1 MSNIQPLISIC
12 IPTFNRSQYLK
23 KSIDSIVIQKE
34 FLNGS
39 VEIVISDNA
48 STDETEEIVKPYV
61 EQYGNFYYSRNK
73 ENIRDKNFPL
83 VLSKAHGKLR
93 KLCNDTLCFREG
105 SLEYM
110 CEIAKKYEKTKP
122 HILWLASKENPRNEV
137 LPFRQSILS
146 ISYWITW
153 IACFSIWDFECID
166 IELDTS
172 GTELSLW
179 QVRKTLQLS
188 SEKDKVLL
196 VYKNL
201 TYTQDVYKKDI
212 SYGLYH
218 VFYENYFALLE
229 PYFKNGKLTN
239 ADKDYLERD
248 LLLNFFP
255 EWCVKW
261 KLQNTS
267 LQYSHTE
274 DLCASVYQQFHTR
287 PYWKEYERRFSK
299 LYWKLR
305 IRGLF
310 RKILRRN

>member
-1 MSNIQPLISIC
+1 MDNQKPLLSIC
-12 IPTFNRSQYLK
+12 IPTYNRSQYLK

-48 STDETEEIVKPYV
+48 STDDTEGLLRPYV
-61 EQYGNFYYSRNK
+61 EKYSNFYYFRNK
-73 ENIRDKNFPL
+73 KNVRDKNFPL

-93 KLCNDTLCFREG
+93 RLCNDTICFREG

-110 CEIAKKYEKTKP
+110 CEIVKKYEKTKP
-122 HILWLASKENPRNEV
+122 HIFWLASKDNHRDEI
-137 LPFRQSILS
+137 LTFRQSILS
-146 ISYWITW
+146 VSYLITW
-153 IACFSIWDFECID
+153 IACFSIWDFECIGID
-166 IELDTS
+166 LDTS
-172 GTELSLW
+172 GTELHLW

-201 TYTQDVYKKDI
+201 IYTQDVYKKDI

-218 VFYENYFALLE
+218 VFYENYFALLN
-229 PYFKNGKLTN
+229 PYFENGKLTN

-267 LQYSHTE
+267 LQYLQTE
-274 DLCASVYQQFHTR
+274 DLCAKIYQEFHSR
-287 PYWKEYERRFSK
+287 SYWQDYKKRFNK

-305 IRGLF
+305 IREIF
-310 RKILRRN
+310 KKILRRN